1 MAHSVRRIIII
12 IRRTFTFTVSKI
24 TVILYLEK
32 IGGAVEMKLLRIPV
46 GVSDFAEIR
55 RNGYYYVDKSGL
67 IGELLSTTGTK
78 VTLITRPRRFGKTLG
93 MSMLESFFDIRKD
106 NKALFEELEIAKR
119 HELCM
124 EWMNQWPTVFVSF
137 RQVDGLNF
145 NSAYDML
152 TLVISELYKKH
163 LYLLDSDKLDSFDKE
178 IVKQLIQGTASA
190 KDMKGSLMLLTRLMY
205 QQYGKPVILLIDEY
219 DVPVAKA
226 NRNGYYEEM
235 LDVMKGLMQALKDNQ
250 ALCFAVITGCLK
262 IAKESIF
269 TGTNN
274 FISDTIT
281 DSRLNEYFG
290 FVQSEVD
297 QILKDADVLDKAESI
312 REWYD
317 GYHFGDFD
325 VYCPWDVMNY
335 LLELQRN
342 PKAKPVSYWKNTSDN
357 AVIRSFIDYAGGNI
371 TGKLETLLAGGT
383 IVQRVDENLTYDYL
397 HSSENNLWSMLY
409 LTGYLTKAREE
420 DYNGKLADGTVALMI
435 PNAEIKEIFET
446 TVVKWF
452 DDSTKKCDR
461 STLFDAVWNGD
472 SGNLTKEMNVLL
484 RRTISYHDYKEDF
497 YHAFLAGIFT
507 GAGYM
512 VDSNKEHGEGR
523 SDVVVYDPI
532 NSRVAIFEAKY
543 TKSLDKLESEC
554 DAALQQI
561 DDRMYAKEYEDDY
574 DQILCYGISFFKK
587 RCMVK
592 KKLVKT

>member
-67 IGELLSTTGTK
+67 IGELLGTTGTK

-93 MSMLESFFDIRKD
+93 MSMLESFFDIQKD
-106 NKALFEELEIAKR
+106 NKTLFEGLEIANR
-119 HELCM
+119 HDLCT

-145 NSAYDML
+145 NSAYGML

-163 LYLLDSDKLDSFDKE
+163 LYLLDSDKVDGYDKE

-190 KDMKGSLMLLTRLMY
+190 KDTKGSLMLLTRLMC

-274 FISDTIT
+274 FISDTLT
-281 DSRLNEYFG
+281 DSILNEYFG

-357 AVIRSFIDYAGGNI
+357 AVIRSFIDYAGSNI

-397 HSSENNLWSMLY
+397 HSSEENLWSMLY

-420 DYNGKLADGTVALMI
+420 DYNGKLADGTVAFMI

-461 STLFDAVWNGD
+461 STLFHAVWNGD
-472 SGNLTKEMNVLL
+472 SENLTKEMNVLL

-532 NSRVAIFEAKY
+532 NSRVAVFEAKY

-592 KKLVKT
+592 KKLAKT

>member
-55 RNGYYYVDKSGL
+55 RNGYYYVDKSDL
-67 IGELLSTTGTK
+67 IGELLGTTGTK

-93 MSMLESFFDIRKD
+93 MSMLESFFDIQKD
-106 NKALFEELEIAKR
+106 NKTLFEGLEIANR
-119 HELCM
+119 HDLCT

-145 NSAYDML
+145 NSAYGML

-163 LYLLDSDKLDSFDKE
+163 LYLLDSDKVDGYDKE

-190 KDMKGSLMLLTRLMY
+190 KDTKGSLMLLTRLMC

-226 NRNGYYEEM
+226 NSNGYYEEM

-274 FISDTIT
+274 FISDTLT
-281 DSRLNEYFG
+281 DSILNEYFG

-297 QILKDADVLDKAESI
+297 QILKDADALDKAESI

>member
-1 MAHSVRRIIII
+1 
-12 IRRTFTFTVSKI
+12 
-24 TVILYLEK
+24 
-32 IGGAVEMKLLRIPV
+32 MKLLSIPV
-46 GVSDFAEIR
+46 GVSDFEEIR

-67 IGELLSTTGTK
+67 IGELLGTTGTK

-163 LYLLDSDKLDSFDKE
+163 LYLLDSDKVDSFDKE
-178 IVKQLIQGTASA
+178 IVKQLIQGTAST
-190 KDMKGSLMLLTRLMY
+190 KDTKGSLMLLTRLMY

-226 NRNGYYEEM
+226 NSNGYYEEM

-357 AVIRSFIDYAGGNI
+357 AVIRSFIDYAGSNI
-371 TGKLETLLAGGT
+371 TGKLEILLAGGT

-446 TVVKWF
+446 TVIKWF

-532 NSRVAIFEAKY
+532 NGRVAIFEAKY
-543 TKSLDKLESEC
+543 TKSLDKLESAC

-561 DDRMYAKEYEDDY
+561 DDRMYAEEYEDDY
-574 DQILCYGISFFKK
+574 DQIFCYGISFFKK

-592 KKLVKT
+592 KKLAKT

>member
-1 MAHSVRRIIII
+1 
-12 IRRTFTFTVSKI
+12 
-24 TVILYLEK
+24 
-32 IGGAVEMKLLRIPV
+32 MKLLSIPV

-67 IGELLSTTGTK
+67 IGELLGTTGTK

-93 MSMLESFFDIRKD
+93 MSMLESFFDIQKD
-106 NKALFEELEIAKR
+106 NKTLFEGLEIANR
-119 HELCM
+119 HDLCT

-145 NSAYDML
+145 NSAYGML

-163 LYLLDSDKLDSFDKE
+163 LYLLDSDKVDGYDKE

-190 KDMKGSLMLLTRLMY
+190 KDTKGSLMLLTRLMC

-226 NRNGYYEEM
+226 NSNGYYEEM

-274 FISDTIT
+274 FISDTLT
-281 DSRLNEYFG
+281 DSILNEYFG

-357 AVIRSFIDYAGGNI
+357 AVIRSFIDYAGSNI

-397 HSSENNLWSMLY
+397 HSSEENLWSMLY

-420 DYNGKLADGTVALMI
+420 DYNGKLADGTVAFMI

-461 STLFDAVWNGD
+461 STLFHAVWNGD
-472 SGNLTKEMNVLL
+472 SENLTKEMNALL

-532 NSRVAIFEAKY
+532 NGRVAIFEAKY
-543 TKSLDKLESEC
+543 TKSLDKLESAC

-561 DDRMYAKEYEDDY
+561 DDRMYAEEYEDDY

-592 KKLVKT
+592 KKLAKT

>member
-1 MAHSVRRIIII
+1 
-12 IRRTFTFTVSKI
+12 
-24 TVILYLEK
+24 
-32 IGGAVEMKLLRIPV
+32 MKLLSIPV
-46 GVSDFAEIR
+46 GVSDFEEIR

-106 NKALFEELEIAKR
+106 NKALFEELETAKR

-357 AVIRSFIDYAGGNI
+357 AVIRSFIDYAGSNI

-397 HSSENNLWSMLY
+397 HSSEENLWSMLY

-461 STLFDAVWNGD
+461 STLFHAVWNGD
-472 SGNLTKEMNVLL
+472 SENLTKEMNVLL

-532 NSRVAIFEAKY
+532 NSRVAVFEAKY

-592 KKLVKT
+592 KKLAN

>member
-1 MAHSVRRIIII
+1 
-12 IRRTFTFTVSKI
+12 
-24 TVILYLEK
+24 
-32 IGGAVEMKLLRIPV
+32 MKLLSIPV
-46 GVSDFAEIR
+46 GVSDFEEIR

-67 IGELLSTTGTK
+67 IGELLGTTGTK

-93 MSMLESFFDIRKD
+93 MSMLESFFDIQKD

-163 LYLLDSDKLDSFDKE
+163 LYLLDSDKVDSFDKE

-190 KDMKGSLMLLTRLMY
+190 KDTKGSLMLLTRLMY

-226 NRNGYYEEM
+226 NSNGYYEEM

-357 AVIRSFIDYAGGNI
+357 AVIRSFIDYAGSNI

-446 TVVKWF
+446 TVIKWF

>member
-1 MAHSVRRIIII
+1 
-12 IRRTFTFTVSKI
+12 
-24 TVILYLEK
+24 
-32 IGGAVEMKLLRIPV
+32 MKLLSIPV
-46 GVSDFAEIR
+46 GVSDFEEIR

-67 IGELLSTTGTK
+67 IGELLGTTGTK

-106 NKALFEELEIAKR
+106 NKTLFEGLEIANR
-119 HELCM
+119 HDLCT

-145 NSAYDML
+145 NSAYGML

-163 LYLLDSDKLDSFDKE
+163 LYLLDSDKVDGYDKE

-190 KDMKGSLMLLTRLMY
+190 KDTKGSLMLLTRLMY

-226 NRNGYYEEM
+226 NSNGYYEEM

-274 FISDTIT
+274 FISDTLT
-281 DSRLNEYFG
+281 DSILNEYFG

-357 AVIRSFIDYAGGNI
+357 AVIRSFIDYAGSNI

-397 HSSENNLWSMLY
+397 HSSEENLWSMLY

-461 STLFDAVWNGD
+461 STLFHAVWNGD
-472 SGNLTKEMNVLL
+472 SENLTKEMNVLL

-532 NSRVAIFEAKY
+532 NSRVAVFEAKY

-592 KKLVKT
+592 KKLAKT